1 MIEWGAGVRGGGQIL
16 CRRHGVDCCIVRNQ
30 TIVREHVIKVKIL
43 MGDKVGK
50 RWKSPSEKDIKCQP
64 ETCLSF

>member
-1 MIEWGAGVRGGGQIL
+1 M
-16 CRRHGVDCCIVRNQ
+16 DCCRVRNQ
-30 TIVREHVIKVKIL
+30 TIVSEHVIKVKIL